1 MRMCV
6 RVTEIVLF
14 NFIFYL
20 EKNFGQKDYVYIGGK
35 TFKNKTRF
43 RVAQESME
51 TRNKD
56 IPVMSPA
63 YWISV

>member
-14 NFIFYL
+14 NFMFYL
-20 EKNFGQKDYVYIGGK
+20 EKNFGQKNFYIGGK
-35 TFKNKTRF
+35 TLKNINRF